1 MNLYKKIELKNKFHK
16 TLSFDET
23 YFEKVADYK
32 ISGSDYYINFDL
44 NITQNQNS
52 EINILYDDGPDSK
65 VSIEFISEGIEK
77 FLAFLQAKNISIANG
92 LDFTISNT
100 KNHPVDFKAKMF
112 IVFTFKRLYHIF
124 FRLATKTI
132 QKPINNYIDSINVDV
147 EVQEEIPKFYYNT
160 NNFPLRNRIDLPIN
174 YKQNLFFLKTKLI
187 KKYFFDVEDNA
198 QIEISLISH
207 YQQAKEEFRR
217 IQYITILS
225 GSSNE
230 NFMAFLIVR
239 DVLEEIRKEIY
250 SKNYNLSGIDI
261 FINVLNSNI
270 YEGYLESDFKYDLYF
285 FIKEIILRSN
295 SILIL

>member
-1 MNLYKKIELKNKFHK
+1 MNLHKKIQLKNKFHR
-16 TLSFDET
+16 TISFDET
-23 YFEKVADYK
+23 YFEKVVDYK
-32 ISGSDYYINFDL
+32 FSGPDYYINFDL

-52 EINILYDDGPDSK
+52 EINILYDNCPDSK

-92 LDFTISNT
+92 LDFIITNT

-112 IVFTFKRLYHIF
+112 IVVTFRRLHYLF

-132 QKPINNYIDSINVDV
+132 HKPINNYINSINEDV
-147 EVQEEIPKFYYNT
+147 ELQKKIPTFYHSS

-174 YKQNLFFLKTKLI
+174 YKENLFLPETNLI
-187 KKYFFDVEDNA
+187 KKTFLDAEDNS
-198 QIEISLISH
+198 QIEISLLPH
-207 YQQAKEEFRR
+207 HQQEREELKK
-217 IQYITILS
+217 IQYISIFS
-225 GSSNE
+225 ANSNE
-230 NFMAFLIVR
+230 NFIAFLIVR

-250 SKNYNLSGIDI
+250 SKNHNLSGMDI

-295 SILIL
+295 SILLL